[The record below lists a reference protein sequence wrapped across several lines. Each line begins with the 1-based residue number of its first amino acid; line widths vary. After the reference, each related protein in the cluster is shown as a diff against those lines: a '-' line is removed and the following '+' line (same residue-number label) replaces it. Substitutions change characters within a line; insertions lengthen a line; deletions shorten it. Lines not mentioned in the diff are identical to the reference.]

1 MSPFQLLARKE
12 KEMTEETA
20 PKKKR
25 GRPKKTQP
33 TPEPTGVTEAS
44 TAVLEDPEQDL
55 FTNSSI
61 RATGAIAIKPVAFEE
76 EEKFTIW
83 MGVSMKCPYE
93 CVHAGG
99 VDFPRFNEI
108 VTRDE
113 ETNITHREK
122 VRGKIVNLTKNEIEV
137 IAKAVGR
144 KIMRKN
150 GARQWVMNADGEKFS
165 YRKED
170 DPLGEYLFMQV
181 VGDSMHPN
189 WRQTEPQM
197 MA

>member
-1 MSPFQLLARKE
+1 
-12 KEMTEETA
+12 MTEQSA

-25 GRPKKTQP
+25 GRPRKTP
-33 TPEPTGVTEAS
+33 ATPEPSGVTEAS

-61 RATGAIAIKPVAFEE
+61 RATGSIAIKPVAFKEE
-76 EEKFTIW
+76 ERFTIW
-83 MGVSMKCPYE
+83 MGVSMDCPYE
-93 CVHAGG
+93 CIHAGG
-99 VDFPRFNEI
+99 ADFPRFNEI
-108 VTRDE
+108 VNRDAD
-113 ETNITHREK
+113 TNTTTREK
-122 VRGKIVNLTKNEIEV
+122 VRGKVIELTKNQIEL

-150 GARQWVMNADGEKFS
+150 GARQWVMNADNPRFS
-165 YRKED
+165 YRQED
-170 DPLGEYLFMQV
+170 NPLGEYVFMQV
-181 VGDSMHPN
+181 VGEMMAPN